1 MKKDRTGP
9 LTGKRSGIAMGM
21 VLSGRPKRAL
31 DKLGGWG
38 MNERAKDGRTT
49 TDEELLV
56 DFAERLERHR
66 AGRRAV
72 QIHLSQLRPYH
83 QRSHHIRIV
92 KQVLE
97 PLVKRFDAGIYQLW
111 NNDVIALTKGAS
123 EEEIDHFVRHI
134 KQMFKE
140 DPLFALPPS
149 PSRRPPSFTTWFDI
163 ETEWEH
169 FVGVARGHLDDRRKA
184 GAQAA
189 AAAKA
194 APLEEGRGQLISPAI
209 LEKLEKAIIN
219 ADLANVLRR
228 QQVFAIIPGAKPAPI
243 LTELFF
249 SMPYL
254 AQTVAPGYN
263 MTADK
268 WLFQHLARVLD
279 ARMLAL
285 MPRQDYQPML
295 KNASLNL
302 SLATLLTQEF
312 LDFDRAT
319 NNKDRGALAIELPAL
334 DFFSEPEDFAFA
346 RDFLKERGYKIILD
360 QVKHQLLPLLD
371 RDQLNVDLLKIV
383 WSPGLYDD
391 CATSH
396 EERLQGA
403 IDRFGRERIILCR
416 VDSEQGLEIGG
427 KLGISLFQG
436 RLLDAMAQ
444 GKAPA
449 SVPETNKA

>member
-1 MKKDRTGP
+1 
-9 LTGKRSGIAMGM
+9 
-21 VLSGRPKRAL
+21 
-31 DKLGGWG
+31 

-56 DFAERLERHR
+56 DYAERLERHR

-72 QIHLSQLRPYH
+72 QIHLSQLRPYN
-83 QRSHHIRIV
+83 QRPHHIRIV

-97 PLVKRFDAGIYQLW
+97 PLVQRFDAGIYQLW
-111 NNDVIALTKGAS
+111 NNDVVALTKGAS
-123 EEEIDHFVRHI
+123 EDDIDTYIRHI
-134 KQMFKE
+134 KQMFKD
-140 DPLFALPPS
+140 DPLFSAPPS
-149 PSRRPPSFTTWFDI
+149 PSRRPPAFATWFDI
-163 ETEWEH
+163 ETEWEQ
-169 FVGVARGHLDDRRKA
+169 FVGVARGHMDDRRKA
-184 GAQAA
+184 SAQAA
-189 AAAKA
+189 AAAKSGS
-194 APLEEGRGQLISPAI
+194 LEEGRGQLISPAI
-209 LEKLEKAIIN
+209 LEKLEKAIIS

-249 SMPYL
+249 SMPFL

-263 MTADK
+263 VTADK

-312 LDFDRAT
+312 LDFDRTT
-319 NNKDRGALAIELPAL
+319 NNKDRGPLAIELPAI
-334 DFFSEPEDFAFA
+334 DFYSEPEDFFFA

-360 QVKHQLLPLLD
+360 QVKYQQLPQLD
-371 RDQLNVDLLKIV
+371 RDQLNVDLIKVI
-383 WSPGLYDD
+383 WTPALYDD
-391 CATSH
+391 CETSLL
-396 EERLQGA
+396 ERMQA
-403 IDRFGRERIILCR
+403 AVERFGRERIILCR
-416 VDSEQGLEIGG
+416 VDSEQGLQIGG

-449 SVPETNKA
+449 A